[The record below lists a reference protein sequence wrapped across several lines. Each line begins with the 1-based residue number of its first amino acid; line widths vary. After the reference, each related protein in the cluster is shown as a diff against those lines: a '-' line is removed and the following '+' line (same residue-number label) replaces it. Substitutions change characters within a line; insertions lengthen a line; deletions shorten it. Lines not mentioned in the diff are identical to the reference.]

1 MKNLTVRLSD
11 LDHKRL
17 TEQAIKKG
25 GTVSDAMRDIVNQ
38 FFDKQSQT
46 QNEQAEH
53 EKTRAKFSDIDNAL
67 ANQVQDIQTLI
78 AEGNKTQALV
88 IQLGRMFGEL
98 VAKVGEVKK

>member
-38 FFDKQSQT
+38 FFEKQSQGT
-46 QNEQAEH
+46 NEKAEH
-53 EKTRAKFSDIDNAL
+53 DKTRAAVRDVDNAL
-67 ANQVQDIQTLI
+67 ASTNEEIQ
-78 AEGNKTQALV
+78 A
-88 IQLGRMFGEL
+88 
-98 VAKVGEVKK
+98 VKKALESFKSVLVQYVQIASGAKK